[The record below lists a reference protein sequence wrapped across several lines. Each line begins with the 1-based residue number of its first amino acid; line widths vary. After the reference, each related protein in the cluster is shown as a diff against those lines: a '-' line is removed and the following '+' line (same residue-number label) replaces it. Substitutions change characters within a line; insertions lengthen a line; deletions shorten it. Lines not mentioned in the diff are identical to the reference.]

1 MKLSQKQVKRVKR
14 SFGEALLK
22 ARKQAKISQQQLAD
36 LLIVNRSSVAN
47 WEAGRRLP
55 DATMITR
62 IAEALAV
69 DLPILFEAANEDAE
83 PPVVMLVDDSK
94 IILSGGLPVLKKAIP
109 GATVLG
115 FTKPSQALEYARENR
130 VTLAFL
136 DIELGTAS
144 GINLCRALLE
154 VNPLTNVVFLTAYG
168 DYSIDAWK
176 TEASGFL
183 LKPITVEDV
192 RAELK
197 KLRHPF
203 PLGSAGV

>member
-1 MKLSQKQVKRVKR
+1 MKR

-109 GATVLG
+109 GATVVG

-168 DYSIDAWK
+168 EYSIDAWK

-183 LKPITVEDV
+183 LKPITMEGV

>member
-1 MKLSQKQVKRVKR
+1 MKR

-55 DATMITR
+55 DATMIAK

-83 PPVVMLVDDSK
+83 PPIVMLVDDSK

-109 GATVLG
+109 GATVVG

-168 DYSIDAWK
+168 EYSIDAWK

-183 LKPITVEDV
+183 LKPITVEGV

-203 PLGSAGV
+203 TLGSAGV

>member
-1 MKLSQKQVKRVKR
+1 MKR
-14 SFGEALLK
+14 SFGETLLK
-22 ARKQAKISQQQLAD
+22 ARKQANISQQQLAD

-55 DATMITR
+55 DATMIAR

-69 DLPILFEAANEDAE
+69 DLPILFVAANEDAE
-83 PPVVMLVDDSK
+83 PPVVMLVDDNK

-109 GATVLG
+109 GATVVG

-168 DYSIDAWK
+168 EYSIDAWQ

-183 LKPITVEDV
+183 LKPITVEGV